1 MYLFNSIQFNSIHFD
16 ERTRCM
22 HSLCLSA
29 PSFSHQ
35 SSNHINNRSS
45 HRRPH
50 ARKPP
55 PDAYRPTA
63 APAIGRDETPSRRV
77 QKTPRLA
84 PPRPPVSPSQSMSA
98 ARWPARVP
106 PLCPCVYPPPCVYPG
121 YTHTPSTPPLDGPG
135 PVDRDTSTGHAR
147 GLISHPPSLT
157 TQKNKKKRK
166 EPPSPLHKCK
176 NKHPRGRATSYST
189 HPRVRP
195 ITSRTRVR
203 DG

>member
-1 MYLFNSIQFNSIHFD
+1 MYLFNSIQFNSFNFD

-77 QKTPRLA
+77 QKNP
-84 PPRPPVSPSQSMSA
+84 PPRAPTSTRFPQPIDVGRALARACTPSVSM
-98 ARWPARVP
+98 RVP
-106 PLCPCVYPPPCVYPG
+106 PSMCVPRVHTYPFR
-121 YTHTPSTPPLDGPG
+121 PPLDGPP

-147 GLISHPPSLT
+147 GVISHPPSLT
-157 TQKNKKKRK
+157 TQKTKNKKK
-166 EPPSPLHKCK
+166 EPPPTPSKMQK
-176 NKHPRGRATSYST
+176 
-189 HPRVRP
+189 
-195 ITSRTRVR
+195 
-203 DG
+203 

>member
-1 MYLFNSIQFNSIHFD
+1 
-16 ERTRCM
+16 M

-77 QKTPRLA
+77 QKNP
-84 PPRPPVSPSQSMSA
+84 PPRAPTSTRFPQPIDVGRALARACTPSVSM
-98 ARWPARVP
+98 RVP
-106 PLCPCVYPPPCVYPG
+106 PSMCVPRVHTYPF
-121 YTHTPSTPPLDGPG
+121 
-135 PVDRDTSTGHAR
+135 
-147 GLISHPPSLT
+147 HPPSRRSRTRRSGHVHGPRAGERARPPTT
-157 TQKNKKKRK
+157 TQKTNKKEKS
-166 EPPSPLHKCK
+166 PPPLHKCK